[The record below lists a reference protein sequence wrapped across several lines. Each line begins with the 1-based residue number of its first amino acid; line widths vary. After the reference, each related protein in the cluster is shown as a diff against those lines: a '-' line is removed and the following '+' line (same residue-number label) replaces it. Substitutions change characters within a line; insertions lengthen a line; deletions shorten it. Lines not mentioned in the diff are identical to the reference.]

1 VVTTTA
7 FCLLLSTS
15 YSRLCSSGE
24 SWTLTKYCSLLDA
37 AATMF
42 IQRYL
47 ASMFTAFTTSVAQI
61 LRFLA
66 FILLTA
72 VLVVMFPVVVL
83 FGLAVAVLGIWR
95 EAQDG
100 ATMT

>member
-1 VVTTTA
+1 
-7 FCLLLSTS
+7 
-15 YSRLCSSGE
+15 
-24 SWTLTKYCSLLDA
+24 
-37 AATMF
+37 MF

-47 ASMFTAFTTSVAQI
+47 ASMFMAFTTSVAQI
-61 LRFLA
+61 VRFLA
-66 FILLTA
+66 FLLLTA
-72 VLVVMFPVVVL
+72 ALVVMFPVVVL